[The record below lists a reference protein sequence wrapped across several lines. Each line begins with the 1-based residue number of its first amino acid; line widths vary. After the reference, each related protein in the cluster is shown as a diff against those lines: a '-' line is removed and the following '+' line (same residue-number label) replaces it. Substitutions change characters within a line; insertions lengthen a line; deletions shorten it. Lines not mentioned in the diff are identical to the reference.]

1 MGRLLRGGLYQQTTR
16 LWCTTAFLITETLEE
31 FCPALDPFAVL
42 TVSSL
47 ARWLAGWPRSAC
59 CVRRH
64 RGHGALLSVFRPGL
78 PIAAA
83 CFCPRGEA
91 SSCCDRPC
99 LVFVGTG
106 GARGGGRRG
115 WSAACCAC
123 WGACCGSG
131 GIRTPDELSKLRTG
145 TTRSRGTTE
154 ASARRIHTCAVV
166 NNIIKTHPSVRG

>member
-106 GARGGGRRG
+106 GARGGGGAEGGQRR
-115 WSAACCAC
+115 AAHA
-123 WGACCGSG
+123 GAPVVARAVFAPQTSYPSCGPG
-131 GIRTPDELSKLRTG
+131 QRGRAGPLRHRHDES
-145 TTRSRGTTE
+145 
-154 ASARRIHTCAVV
+154 IHA
-166 NNIIKTHPSVRG
+166 PL